1 VSFRSPA
8 SDRVSKMFLLLNSVN
23 TKTRLFEPHIMSV
36 NYFNASHLDASAAV
50 KLVWEEPGSDHLR
63 KYFSDRGGF
72 HITSLCLEESLGALK
87 RKWLKGELSDEQYFG
102 CCYLL
107 LAYLRSPPRMHLD
120 EIHLS
125 SLDTFSKA
133 EEIAR
138 RHKLDLSDSLQLVSV
153 KYGKFSRLVHQSKTV
168 LITANC
174 ALASAAKAEGLRIW
188 NCAEEAMP
196 PPK

>member
-1 VSFRSPA
+1 
-8 SDRVSKMFLLLNSVN
+8 
-23 TKTRLFEPHIMSV
+23 MSV
-36 NYFNASHLDASAAV
+36 EYFSASHLDASAAV

-63 KYFSDRGGF
+63 KYFADRVGF
-72 HITSLCLEESLGALK
+72 YITSLCLAEALGALK
-87 RKWLKGELSDEQYFG
+87 RKWLKGELSDEQYFK

-107 LAYLRSPPRMHLD
+107 LAYLRSPPRIHLD

-153 KYGKFSRLVHQSKTV
+153 KCGKFSRLVHQSKTV
-168 LITANC
+168 LITADC

-188 NCAEEAMP
+188 NCAEEAIP